1 MEMPTV
7 SDNETKLVLGRNLK
21 RLRGDISFAELGR
34 RCGTCATAIKEIEE
48 GKRMPGVGLLTR
60 IADALDVAVDSLLSH
75 NPKNS
80 RRAS

>member
-1 MEMPTV
+1 M
-7 SDNETKLVLGRNLK
+7 SDNETKLVLGTNLK
-21 RLRGDISFAELGR
+21 KYRGDMSFAELGR

-60 IADALDVAVDSLLSH
+60 IADALDIAVDSLLRH
-75 NPKNS
+75 NSQKS

>member
-1 MEMPTV
+1 MT
-7 SDNETKLVLGRNLK
+7 DNETKLVLSMNLK
-21 RLRGDISFAELGR
+21 RLRGDMSFAELGR

-60 IADALDVAVDSLLSH
+60 IAKALNVAVDSLLKH
-75 NPKNS
+75 NSKKS

>member
-1 MEMPTV
+1 MATV
-7 SDNETKLVLGRNLK
+7 TDNETKLVLSMNLK
-21 RLRGDISFAELGR
+21 RLRGDMSFAELGR

-60 IADALDVAVDSLLSH
+60 IAKALNVAVDSLLKH
-75 NPKNS
+75 NSKKS

>member
-1 MEMPTV
+1 M
-7 SDNETKLVLGRNLK
+7 SDSETKMVLGMNLK

-60 IADALDVAVDSLLSH
+60 IAEALDVAVDSLLEH
-75 NPKNS
+75 NQKKS